1 MLDGHFRTPIER
13 WMRPVGVSVKR
24 AGISA
29 DAVTVAG
36 LVMSIGC
43 AFAVG
48 SGAVRLGAV
57 LLARPALPDPPPP
70 AWATRTPGAAQRGF
84 AVGGKAQRSPS
95 GQGLRPQ
102 IHIKDQVGTRHD

>member
-36 LVMSIGC
+36 LVIHEAQAIPDPGQRF
-43 AFAVG
+43 AFHGYRFQVLRKQRNQLTALRVEREMEELG
-48 SGAVRLGAV
+48 EFLRLEFGDGA
-57 LLARPALPDPPPP
+57 LAR
-70 AWATRTPGAAQRGF
+70 Q
-84 AVGGKAQRSPS
+84 
-95 GQGLRPQ
+95 
-102 IHIKDQVGTRHD
+102 